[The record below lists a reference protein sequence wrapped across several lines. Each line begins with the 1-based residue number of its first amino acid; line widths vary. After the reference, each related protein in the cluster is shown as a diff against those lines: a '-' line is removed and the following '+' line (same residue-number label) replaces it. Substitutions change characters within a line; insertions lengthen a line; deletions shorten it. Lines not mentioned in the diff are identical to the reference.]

1 MGLKNY
7 LFGFNAE
14 NIATKFL
21 QKNGF
26 EIIERNFHS
35 RFGEI
40 DIIAKKDEILHFI
53 EVKATSKNY
62 ETAYRITPTKL
73 SKIIKTLNFY
83 FTQHKINLNYQIDA
97 ILINNQDCQLIEN
110 ITQ

>member
-7 LFGFNAE
+7 LFGFAAE

-26 EIIERNFHS
+26 EIIERNFNS

-40 DIIAKKDEILHFI
+40 DIIAQKDEIFI

-62 ETAYRITPTKL
+62 ETAYRLTPTKL

-97 ILINNQDCQLIEN
+97 ILINNQNCQLIEN